1 MWLTGFKLLGLSIG
15 ALLGLWWCFLR
26 DITGTWMKGWWW
38 FCGDKAGSLK
48 YVCFN
53 VNITTFIP
61 KFTDVSKRHVNEDL
75 YSIQNLWY
83 NICTL
88 LQHLWI
94 LFILVG
100 IEVDNITGVTGDLMV
115 KSLHTNY
122 SKKQNSKFP
131 QSVFEIYNHLLSL
144 VSFII
149 YWWQGDGRC
158 IQNVVRKPKEKLS
171 VQRLRHGWYYN
182 IKMDINLIFL

>member
-1 MWLTGFKLLGLSIG
+1 M
-15 ALLGLWWCFLR
+15 
-26 DITGTWMKGWWW
+26 
-38 FCGDKAGSLK
+38 K

-131 QSVFEIYNHLLSL
+131 QGVMAKTY
-144 VSFII
+144 
-149 YWWQGDGRC
+149 R
-158 IQNVVRKPKEKLS
+158 R
-171 VQRLRHGWYYN
+171 N
-182 IKMDINLIFL
+182 ITRIRI